1 MSEENV
7 SVEPA
12 APVEQPTID
21 PNPLEDIFPDR
32 HPLAN
37 MVEET
42 PEPTAEPVE
51 EPKVDKVPETTAE
64 PEKPKEEP
72 HAAPQIDPTKEAGLM
87 AALMAERE
95 KRQNLQ
101 RQLESQQQEKPK
113 FDWDDPDKTM
123 AAFEQKMEQR
133 LQAQKLDLSEAYC
146 SARHDDYGDKKEVFM
161 RMAQENPALIAEMVR
176 HPDPAE
182 YAYNLASQ
190 RMFSEKVG
198 SDPAEYE
205 AKLRAEITAEL
216 EAKYKQAAT
225 DRQAL
230 SASLPPSA
238 KSLTNK
244 NTPVDTVD
252 DDPLGS
258 LFPGQYAS

>member
-1 MSEENV
+1 MSEENA
-7 SVEPA
+7 S
-12 APVEQPTID
+12 APIEQEVEQLNVES
-21 PNPLEDIFPDR
+21 NPLEDIFPDR

-37 MVEET
+37 MVEEVPGTTPEPMEDPKVEET
-42 PEPTAEPVE
+42 PEPTS
-51 EPKVDKVPETTAE
+51 EPKLAVVEQP
-64 PEKPKEEP
+64 
-72 HAAPQIDPTKEAGLM
+72 ILDPTKEAGLM

-101 RQLESQQQEKPK
+101 RQMEQQQQEKAK
-113 FDWDDPDKTM
+113 FDWDKPEETI
-123 AAFEQKMEQR
+123 ASLEQRFEQK
-133 LQAQKLDLSEAYC
+133 LQTQKLDLSEAYC
-146 SARHDDYGDKKEVFM
+146 ASRHEDYGEKKDVFM
-161 RMAQENPALIAEMVR
+161 RMAQENPALIAEMVKQ
-176 HPDPAE
+176 PDPAE

-238 KSLTNK
+238 KSMTNK

-252 DDPLGS
+252 NDPLGS
-258 LFPGQYAS
+258 LFPGQHPS